1 MEFLLND
8 FLGTPTWM
16 WAVFISLVLGLLAL
30 DLGVLHKNSKE
41 IGIRESLLMSGFY
54 IAIGLAFGGWIW
66 YQSGEQP
73 AMEYV
78 TGFVV
83 EKSLAMDNIFIIAMI
98 FSYFAIP
105 RQYQHRVLLWG
116 ILGVIVLRGIM
127 IAGGAAIVENFH
139 WVLYLFA
146 AFLVFTGLKMLF
158 SSDHDENDIGNNR
171 ILKFLR
177 SRLPVTEKLHG
188 EKFFVKETDA
198 ATGKL
203 KTFVTPLFL
212 ALIMV
217 EIADL
222 IFAVDSIPAIF
233 AITTDPFIVYTSN
246 IFAILGLRALYFA
259 LAALIHRF
267 AYLKYAL
274 AAVLVFVGSKIF
286 VADMLGIAKIP
297 PAVSLGV
304 TVAILATGI
313 IGSLIATRKETK
325 AIE

>member
-66 YQSGEQP
+66 YQSGQQS

-116 ILGVIVLRGIM
+116 ILGVIILRGIM

-158 SSDHDENDIGNNR
+158 SSDHDEADIGNNR

-177 SRLPVTEKLHG
+177 RRLPVTEKLHG

-313 IGSLIATRKETK
+313 IGSLIATRKEVK
-325 AIE
+325 AVE